1 MFDKIATCSEW
12 IFVLNRSSAH
22 WASELVLCSPVFEA
36 VFVENMT
43 AVQLSDWFSIVL
55 DKIAHTNDAALL
67 HFWVIWIES
76 FLFEVYDSLNL
87 RDSPDV
93 SNGRRLL
100 GHLELRSSHR

>member
-1 MFDKIATCSEW
+1 
-12 IFVLNRSSAH
+12 
-22 WASELVLCSPVFEA
+22 
-36 VFVENMT
+36 MT
-43 AVQLSDWFSIVL
+43 AVQLSDWLSIVL
-55 DKIAHTNDAALL
+55 DKIAHTNDATLL